1 MKSNISIKFGLGM
14 TEKAIK
20 IKPLKGFIFLKDLK
34 EGASFIT
41 ENGLEGTVINSNE
54 GSVLCYFT
62 KYECDD
68 VESEKYWLK
77 NHKRIAPETNVKK
90 KGS

>member
-1 MKSNISIKFGLGM
+1 MKSNISIKLRLSMG
-14 TEKAIK
+14 EKAIES
-20 IKPLKGFIFLKDLK
+20 KPLKGFVFLKDLK

-41 ENGLEGTVINSNE
+41 DNGLEGTVINSNE

-62 KYECDD
+62 GYECDD
-68 VESEKYWLK
+68 VELKKYWLK